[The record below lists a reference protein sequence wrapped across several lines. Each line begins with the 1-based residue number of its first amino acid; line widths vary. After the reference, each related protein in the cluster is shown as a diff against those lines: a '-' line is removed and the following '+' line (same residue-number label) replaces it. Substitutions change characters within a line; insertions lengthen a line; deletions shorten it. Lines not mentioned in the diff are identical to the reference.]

1 MIPRSPAP
9 AASKAV
15 ELGAFAVRFE
25 APEGAALERIRP
37 SRPRLRAPAS
47 FDDGYGAGP
56 VPGRERD
63 LAHVAGLFAAPGT
76 RAVVVHGPPG
86 CGKSALLAALASD
99 ARLRAA
105 HPGGVIVATA
115 RRRTAADC
123 ALALYQRFV
132 EDGAPQRT
140 PADREIGE
148 ALKAC
153 DALVVLDDAPVGFAL
168 STLLAL
174 APRAQFL
181 VAASEPLVTAGALNY
196 PLDGL
201 DEAEAVLLAGDRL
214 DPWSAA
220 AARDAIRVLCT
231 ALAGNP
237 GRIRQLA
244 THARTMGWP
253 LRELAGHLRGP
264 EDFDRTRLAEVASK
278 LDDEQRSI
286 LEAAALFGEAAVCG
300 GKAED
305 PAFPDLHALE
315 ELRLLDRAPG
325 GLKLATGLAESL
337 ASQLDDPERLDA
349 AIEWFDERFAAYGEL
364 MANDLGRLADL
375 ADGVRRLAQLGR
387 PAAVVRFGRPVSD
400 ALAARAQW
408 CAWEETVSHIAV
420 AADRLGDRSSQAWAN
435 HQTGVHALATG
446 ERNVARAALEQALE
460 QREALCDEPG
470 AELTRRQLALLDA
483 RRPNAP
489 ARRIVALAAGFA
501 LALAAGFGL
510 GTIYGANAK
519 ALHAAQAP
527 KAAHSVNAERPPR
540 SAARA
545 AARSASPAS

>member
-9 AASKAV
+9 AESTAV
-15 ELGAFAVRFE
+15 ELGAFAVRLEF
-25 APEGAALERIRP
+25 PEGAALEPIRP
-37 SRPRLRAPAS
+37 SRQRLRAPAPFS
-47 FDDGYGAGP
+47 DEDGAGELL
-56 VPGRERD
+56 GRGHD

-76 RAVVVHGPPG
+76 RAVVVHGAPG
-86 CGKSALLAALASD
+86 TGKSALLAALAGD

-105 HPGGVIVATA
+105 QPGGVIVATA
-115 RRRTAADC
+115 RLRTATDC

-132 EDGAPQRT
+132 EDGPPRRT
-140 PADREIGE
+140 PSEREIGE

-174 APRAQFL
+174 APRARLL
-181 VAASEPLVTAGALNY
+181 VAASEPLVTDGAANY
-196 PLDGL
+196 PLGGL
-201 DEAEAVLLAGDRL
+201 DEGDAALLAGDRL

-220 AARDAIRVLCT
+220 SSRDAIRALCT

-278 LDDEQRSI
+278 LDAEQRSI

-300 GKAED
+300 GQAED

-337 ASQLDDPERLDA
+337 AIQLDDPKILDA

-387 PAAVVRFGRPVSD
+387 PAAVVRFGRPVSN

-408 CAWEETVSHIAV
+408 RAWEETVSHVAV
-420 AADRLGDRSSQAWAN
+420 AADRLGDRSAQAWAN
-435 HQTGVHALATG
+435 HQIGVRALASG

-460 QREALCDEPG
+460 QREALRDEPG

-483 RRPNAP
+483 CPPNASR
-489 ARRIVALAAGFA
+489 RRIVALAAGFA

-510 GTIYGANAK
+510 GTVYGANAK
-519 ALHAAQAP
+519 ATHAAQVP
-527 KAAHSVNAERPPR
+527 KAAQSVNAYRPPQ
-540 SAARA
+540 SAPRP